1 MWFSAPGQSWDPPLP
16 RPLSDFAPG
25 LTLLTGM
32 GWEKGL
38 RIVWALEVQRYGQ
51 SAVVLDSFSFFFSRG
66 RKPSFSSFHKPPLLW
81 SSQEV

>member
-1 MWFSAPGQSWDPPLP
+1 
-16 RPLSDFAPG
+16 
-25 LTLLTGM
+25 M

-38 RIVWALEVQRYGQ
+38 RIVWALEVKRSGQ